1 LSNQKR
7 KDIYIYIYSIGRE
20 KPTHKDQKRNIKRDN
35 GKLMTLVT
43 TTGKR
48 NGRQQQ
54 HLGGT
59 RWWAVRGGVALEQ
72 VWALRRFPRFFG
84 GGAAANGK
92 RKLCVKITNDQPNNA
107 GSANNK

>member
-1 LSNQKR
+1 
-7 KDIYIYIYSIGRE
+7 
-20 KPTHKDQKRNIKRDN
+20 
-35 GKLMTLVT
+35 
-43 TTGKR
+43 
-48 NGRQQQ
+48 
-54 HLGGT
+54 
-59 RWWAVRGGVALEQ
+59 